1 MTNDNNPPG
10 PLSEKG
16 GAQAHPTGNSCALP
30 PAPSP
35 REGVTGHPAPLGSG
49 EGGEGGV
56 LSAAGSGRPGGG
68 ADPRVIPIAV
78 AQPAVAPPESPT
90 AAMIRTLGLVSA
102 ICGLII
108 VGAYQGTYDAVAANK
123 RIATE
128 RAVFKV
134 LPKAK
139 SIEEFVVLPGGGIAK
154 VGAGATASEAGAVK
168 FFAAYDADGKLAGI
182 AAEGGAKGYADTVR
196 LMFGY
201 SPDCQC
207 VVGIGVVAMRETPGI
222 GDKIITDKGF
232 LANFT
237 ALDVKLKGDLSALV
251 NEVKA
256 VKHGTKTGPWQI
268 DAIAGATITSRAV
281 GKAINDS
288 AQALLPRLVPKL
300 DTLATK
306 S

>member
-1 MTNDNNPPG
+1 MSTPH
-10 PLSEKG
+10 K
-16 GAQAHPTGNSCALP
+16 
-30 PAPSP
+30 PSGTEP
-35 REGVTGHPAPLGSG
+35 KI
-49 EGGEGGV
+49 
-56 LSAAGSGRPGGG
+56 
-68 ADPRVIPIAV
+68 IPIAV
-78 AQPAVAPPESPT
+78 AQAVPPASPT
-90 AAMIRTLGLVSA
+90 TGMIRTLGLVSA

-108 VGAYQGTYDAVAANK
+108 VGAYEGTYDAVAANK

-134 LPKAK
+134 IPAAK
-139 SIEEFVVLPGGGIAK
+139 SIAEYVALPAGGIEPR
-154 VGAGATASEAGAVK
+154 VGAGDTAAGAVK
-168 FFAAYDADGKLAGI
+168 FFAAYDEAGKLAGI

-196 LMFGY
+196 IMFGY

-222 GDKIITDKGF
+222 GDKIITDRAF
-232 LANFT
+232 LANFN
-237 ALDVKLKGDLSALV
+237 ALDVKLKGDLSALA

-256 VKHGTKTGPWQI
+256 VKHGAKTNPWQI

-300 DTLATK
+300 DTLAKK

>member
-1 MTNDNNPPG
+1 MNTPDKAT
-10 PLSEKG
+10 EHK
-16 GAQAHPTGNSCALP
+16 
-30 PAPSP
+30 
-35 REGVTGHPAPLGSG
+35 
-49 EGGEGGV
+49 
-56 LSAAGSGRPGGG
+56 
-68 ADPRVIPIAV
+68 VIPIA
-78 AQPAVAPPESPT
+78 ATQPVVDPPESPT

-139 SIEEFVVLPGGGIAK
+139 SIAEFLAQPGGGISK
-154 VGAGATASEAGAVK
+154 VMRSGIPGDGAGETAIPAGAVK
-168 FFAAYDADGKLAGI
+168 FFAAYDDAGKLAGI

-196 LMFGY
+196 IMFGY
-201 SPDCQC
+201 QPDCQC
-207 VVGIGVVAMRETPGI
+207 VVGIGVVSMRETPGI
-222 GDKIITDKGF
+222 GDKIITDREF

-237 ALDVKLKGDLSALV
+237 ALDLKLKADLSALA
-251 NEVKA
+251 NEVRA
-256 VKHGTKTGPWQI
+256 VKHGAKTAAWQV

-281 GKAINDS
+281 GKAINDT
-288 AQALLPRLVPKL
+288 AQALLPRLVPTLDKL
-300 DTLATK
+300 VEK